1 MLQVKRPKRDASS
14 SDFDEDASLMKGIMK
29 SNSGGTPTS
38 ALSELNL
45 ARPPSDR
52 GIEQRGF
59 SNEHR
64 LFRSAP
70 ASSSAFPSE
79 TTLNQRV
86 PFL

>member
-1 MLQVKRPKRDASS
+1 MRRSGDSGE
-14 SDFDEDASLMKGIMK
+14 FDEEMSPLKPPK
-29 SNSGGTPTS
+29 LSVGTTS
-38 ALSELNL
+38 PSTLAELNL
-45 ARPPSDR
+45 ARPLSDR
-52 GIEQRGF
+52 GGDQRGF

-70 ASSSAFPSE
+70 AGSSAFPSE